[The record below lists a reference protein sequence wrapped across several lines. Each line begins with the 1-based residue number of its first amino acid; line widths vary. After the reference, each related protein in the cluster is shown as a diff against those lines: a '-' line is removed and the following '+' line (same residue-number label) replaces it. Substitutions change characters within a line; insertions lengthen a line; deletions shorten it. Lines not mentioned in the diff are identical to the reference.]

1 MELDI
6 RPYQKGDYEKYIQ
19 SLTKENMQKLFLENF
34 GGWSD
39 SVSEKKFFE
48 VLKTGFVR
56 LFFLNNEFIGYVS
69 LNSEKNNPSSGLIN
83 DIHLIKEHQRKG
95 YGSEILKLVEEQAIT
110 LNYNQ
115 LKVFVFKANPS
126 VNFYKKHRFQE
137 SEYIEHSKTYVLI
150 KKLD

>member
-1 MELDI
+1 MQLTSKI
-6 RPYQKGDYEKYIQ
+6 YNKKDYEKYIKT
-19 SLTKENMQKLFLENF
+19 LTKENMQKLFLENF

-48 VLKTGFVR
+48 VLNDGFVR
-56 LFFLNNEFIGYVS
+56 LFFLNDVFIGYVS
-69 LNSEKNNPSSGLIN
+69 LNSEKDNPNSGLIN
-83 DIHLIKEHQRKG
+83 DFHIIKEHQRRG
-95 YGSEILKLVEEQAIT
+95 YGTEILKLIEKQASS

-126 VNFYKKHRFQE
+126 IKFYLKNRFKE
-137 SEYIEHSKTYVLI
+137 SEYIERSKTYVLV